1 MVILAYFDKLPSLSV
16 ITFSPSFI
24 KATWKCIPCGGLFS
38 AIKRSPVTT
47 TLGHA
52 TKLFAQ
58 YINANISNGMKTR
71 DAVFNACRTLGINL
85 SDEKLHNLIKSVEE
99 EQQRL
104 IEAKDMGMDVAAGQV
119 IQQVDPEEHD
129 EMRKKAIFV
138 NDSYSVK
145 RIK

>member
-1 MVILAYFDKLPSLSV
+1 VSQKPNCVYCSSSNIVTTAP
-16 ITFSPSFI
+16 INGNP
-24 KATWKCIPCGGLFS
+24 TWKCVPCGGLFS

-52 TKLFAQ
+52 TKLFAE
-58 YINANISNGMKTR
+58 YINANIASGMLTR

-85 SDEKLHNLIKSVEE
+85 SDEKLHNLIVSVEE

-145 RIK
+145 RVK